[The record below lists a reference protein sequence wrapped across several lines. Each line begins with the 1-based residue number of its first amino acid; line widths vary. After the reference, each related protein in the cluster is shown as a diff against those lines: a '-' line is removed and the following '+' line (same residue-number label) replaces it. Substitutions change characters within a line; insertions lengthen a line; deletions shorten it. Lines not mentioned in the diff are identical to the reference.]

1 MISWTRWDPAH
12 PKSGSHLGESSA
24 SRPLYL
30 TRSARL
36 LRLRL
41 LCVLHRSRLL
51 LGVLR
56 LLSLLLLLGVLP
68 LGILLL
74 LRILT
79 LGVRLPLLRVGVLRI
94 RLLLLGD
101 LLILL
106 LLLWIPRLHIR
117 LLLRSRCRGGCR
129 FAEQAL

>member
-1 MISWTRWDPAH
+1 MWDPAY
-12 PKSGSHLGESSA
+12 PKSGSHQGESGLDA
-24 SRPLYL
+24 SYL

-36 LRLRL
+36 LRLGL
-41 LCVLHRSRLL
+41 LGVLHRSRRL

-56 LLSLLLLLGVLP
+56 LRSLLLLLGVL
-68 LGILLL
+68 LL
-74 LRILT
+74 LRILA
-79 LGVRLPLLRVGVLRI
+79 LGVRLLLLRVGVLRI
-94 RLLLLGD
+94 RLLLLGG

-106 LLLWIPRLHIR
+106 LWIRRLHIR